1 MKTIKAHVC
10 KYNVKTGK
18 KEIVIEEIPVYPEPK
33 PVPTPEQIKIK
44 KLESK
49 IKELQ
54 TTINSIISYLKEKD
68 SNFNVEPIKTETV
81 PSTKETTA
89 TPSSSPEEVI
99 K

>member
-49 IKELQ
+49 NPK
-54 TTINSIISYLKEKD
+54 SKSCK
-68 SNFNVEPIKTETV
+68 P
-81 PSTKETTA
+81 PSTQLYHT
-89 TPSSSPEEVI
+89 
-99 K
+99 